1 MTVYH
6 FARVR
11 PNVSGSAEAPDDE
24 KGGEAC
30 EDSDSA

>member
-6 FARVR
+6 FARVG

-24 KGGEAC
+24 KGARGMRG
-30 EDSDSA
+30 